1 MYFNNKAYEEIL
13 RFIKE
18 SDDSKVELV
27 AISKNHPIESVE
39 NAILAGIRV
48 FGENRVQEALIKFKE
63 IKVNRVDIT
72 LHLTGPLQRNKVKQA
87 LEIFDVFH
95 TLDRQSLAKEFK
107 KYENRLKFKKFF
119 IQINT
124 GDEASKSGIHPNK
137 AGDFISHCVNDLK
150 INVVGLMCI
159 PPVDENGLTHFD
171 CIKEIAKK
179 NNLGNLSMGMS
190 NDFKAAIKSGS
201 THIRVGSLLFGKR
214 I

>member
-1 MYFNNKAYEEIL
+1 MLYVYTHTYTYFSVYSVTPLSLSLYIYIYIYIHVYGRVSTKVWKKVWTGTCISYPFSHL
-13 RFIKE
+13 R
-18 SDDSKVELV
+18 
-27 AISKNHPIESVE
+27 
-39 NAILAGIRV
+39 
-48 FGENRVQEALIKFKE
+48 
-63 IKVNRVDIT
+63 
-72 LHLTGPLQRNKVKQA
+72 
-87 LEIFDVFH
+87 IFDVFH
-95 TLDRQSLAKEFK
+95 TLDRESLAKEFK
-107 KYENRLKFKKFF
+107 KYENKIKFKKFF

-159 PPVDENGLTHFD
+159 PPVDENPLTHFD